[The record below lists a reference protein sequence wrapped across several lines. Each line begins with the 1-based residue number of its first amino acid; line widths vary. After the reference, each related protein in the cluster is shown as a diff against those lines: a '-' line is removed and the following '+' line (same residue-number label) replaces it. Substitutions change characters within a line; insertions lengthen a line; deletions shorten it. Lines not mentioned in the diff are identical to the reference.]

1 VIVEDVT
8 PHKHKPTPLT
18 GAVQHVGTQA
28 ARLRHTVVKNV
39 HHAQKVMGSAWAGRC
54 LLHTGAGN
62 HLLFLL
68 PSGKRLQAHSC
79 AVCMHACCA
88 CQQPCCAATACQGM
102 RGKPH

>member
-39 HHAQKVMGSAWAGRC
+39 HHAQKVRGSAWAGRC
-54 LLHTGAGN
+54 LLHTGAAY
-62 HLLFLL
+62 
-68 PSGKRLQAHSC
+68 SS
-79 AVCMHACCA
+79 AVPVALWQTIAGTQLCRM
-88 CQQPCCAATACQGM
+88 
-102 RGKPH
+102 